1 MALEVVMQAT
11 NVQEEIDDLQKYID
25 GLPEDCK
32 DSLLAQTYKE
42 RLRLL
47 KLEAAGQLPEETC
60 SRCGE
65 KKTRDVCV
73 GDGGSCPGA
82 PTERVCAGWTQYC
95 CYCGETYAKG
105 QL

>member
-1 MALEVVMQAT
+1 VQT
-11 NVQEEIDDLQKYID
+11 NIQEEIDELQKYVD
-25 GLPEDCK
+25 GLPPEFQND
-32 DSLLAQTYKE
+32 LLGQTYKE

-47 KLEAAGQLPEETC
+47 KLEAAGQLPEQTC

-65 KKTRDVCV
+65 AKTSGVCK

-82 PTERVCAGWTQYC
+82 PTERVCAGWTEYC
-95 CYCGETYAKG
+95 CLCGETYAKG